1 LGHPCKFQR
10 VWRLGSVTARH
21 SSSGRQPN
29 CGVEQRA
36 PPIFDRATI
45 TLGIDPHSSFVKNN
59 KQATYK
65 SRQSAVLTG
74 HGLQVS
80 KSPVAGVQ

>member
-1 LGHPCKFQR
+1 MII
-10 VWRLGSVTARH
+10 VGSVVLLPGPSTRGH
-21 SSSGRQPN
+21 
-29 CGVEQRA
+29 
-36 PPIFDRATI
+36 
-45 TLGIDPHSSFVKNN
+45 N

-65 SRQSAVLTG
+65 SRQSTVLTG